1 MKNHYKFWIVFSF
14 LMVFAAGIFSGIIL
28 EKHILDKKSPR
39 QTDRGSRGQRRG
51 PVRFPTLDDMAEEL
65 GLSQDQQEQIRA
77 IFKQSEENLRQ
88 AQKEIHEQFSSMRKQ
103 LLENIKSVLDPD
115 QALKFE
121 AMIERYLSQRR
132 EAYEKRKRRPNQPP
146 SQKGEIR

>member
-51 PVRFPTLDDMAEEL
+51 PVVGVAGHTKPHRGGQHVVWPPRSSGAQATRFL
-65 GLSQDQQEQIRA
+65 
-77 IFKQSEENLRQ
+77 
-88 AQKEIHEQFSSMRKQ
+88 
-103 LLENIKSVLDPD
+103 
-115 QALKFE
+115 
-121 AMIERYLSQRR
+121 QRR
-132 EAYEKRKRRPNQPP
+132 DQLKPAWYSCRLLPP
-146 SQKGEIR
+146 SPAPRRAAIPLAAATAAAMVVM